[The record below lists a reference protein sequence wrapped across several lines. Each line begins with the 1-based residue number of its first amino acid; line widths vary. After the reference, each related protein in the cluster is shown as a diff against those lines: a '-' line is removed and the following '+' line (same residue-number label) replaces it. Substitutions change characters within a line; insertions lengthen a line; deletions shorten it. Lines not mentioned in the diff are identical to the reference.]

1 MSRQPS
7 AFAHL
12 LEAVDLA
19 TAGTAEI
26 VITGDRPDLV
36 DAVHERY
43 LPNAVLAW
51 GERYDSPLFEGRTD
65 GLAYVC
71 RNYACQL
78 PAKEVDELLS
88 QLSPAA
94 AVNDGV

>member
-1 MSRQPS
+1 MARQPT

-12 LEAVDLA
+12 LEAVDVA
-19 TAGTAEI
+19 TAGTTEV

-36 DAVHERY
+36 AAVEERY

-51 GERYDSPLFEGRTD
+51 GERYGSPLFDERAD

-71 RNYACQL
+71 RNYACKL
-78 PAKEVDELLS
+78 PTGDVDELVT
-88 QLSPAA
+88 QLSPTA
-94 AVNDGV
+94 AVDDRV